1 MQIQVDKKF
10 KHFTFFQVIT
20 HFTVKYMENLI
31 LFVLHSGEIYFERS
45 SIRTKEIY
53 RISTTGVHEK
63 NMS

>member
-1 MQIQVDKKF
+1 
-10 KHFTFFQVIT
+10 
-20 HFTVKYMENLI
+20 MENLI

-63 NMS
+63 NIS